1 VTNEGAYPKVSIV
14 MPTYNRA
21 RYIHEA
27 IESIRRQTYPNWELI
42 IVDDGSEDD
51 TEHVVS
57 RFDDERINFL
67 KAGRIGI
74 NGKIKNIGLK
84 EATGDLFAFIDS
96 DDLWADTK
104 LEKQVRAMEEFP
116 DAGFSFT
123 GGFDF
128 KKINEPIVFFYQVK
142 EGFRYGN
149 ILVPILKSEIS
160 TTTPSLMIRKRCLD
174 VVGGF
179 DETKRFSDVNFFLR
193 LASHFT
199 AIILYEPLLYRR
211 LHDNSDSENNWIS
224 GYEQGI
230 TMIHEYESKLPPG
243 VARTALFKLY
253 VNFGE
258 DYLAHKNT
266 VQAIKKFFLAW
277 KNKPVSVVP
286 FKKTAKAVLRWAK
299 E

>member
-1 VTNEGAYPKVSIV
+1 

-21 RYIHEA
+21 GYIHET
-27 IESIRRQTYPNWELI
+27 IESIRRQTYSNWELI
-42 IVDDGSEDD
+42 IVDDGSKDD
-51 TEHVVS
+51 TEQVVS
-57 RFDDERINFL
+57 RFNDERINFL

-84 EATGDLFAFIDS
+84 AAMGDLFAFIDS
-96 DDLWADTK
+96 DDMWADTK
-104 LEKQVRAMEEFP
+104 LEKQVKALEEFG

-128 KKINEPIVFFYQVK
+128 KKIDKPIHFFYQAK

-160 TTTPSLMIRKRCLD
+160 TTTPSLMIRKHCLD

-193 LASHFT
+193 LASHFN

-211 LHDNSDSENNWIS
+211 LHENSDSENNWIS

-230 TMIHEYESKLPPG
+230 TMIREYEAKLPPG
-243 VARTALFKLY
+243 VVRTALFKLY

-258 DYLAHKNT
+258 DYLARKKT
-266 VQAIKKFFLAW
+266 GQAIKKFFLAW
-277 KNKPVSVVP
+277 KNKPASVVP